1 MTRLSVNVDH
11 FASLRQAR
19 RATEPEPVL
28 AALLTELAGADG
40 ITAHLRGDRRHI
52 NERDLLLIREVIKTK
67 LTLEMAA
74 TDEMTA
80 VALKLK
86 PDTVC
91 LVPERPEEVTTTGGL
106 DAVAHRK
113 QLAPVIK
120 KLAGAGI
127 RPCIFIDPLPA
138 QIDACLSLGAAQI
151 ELHTGI
157 YAKTKPGKARDKAL
171 ADVAKAA
178 GKAGKLGL
186 VVTAGHDL
194 DYWNVGPIAAIPE
207 MIELSIGFSI
217 VARAAIVGIAQ
228 AVREMVALLR

>member
-19 RATEPEPVL
+19 KATEPEPVL
-28 AALLTELAGADG
+28 AALLAEQAGADG
-40 ITAHLRGDRRHI
+40 ITAHLREDRRHI

-74 TDEMTA
+74 TEEMTE

-91 LVPERPEEVTTTGGL
+91 LVPERPEELTTTGGL
-106 DAVAHRK
+106 DAAAHKK
-113 QLAPVIK
+113 QLGPIVK

-127 RPCIFIDPLPA
+127 RPAIFIDPVPA
-138 QIDACLSLGAAQI
+138 QIDASLALGAVQI
-151 ELHTGI
+151 ELHTGL
-157 YAKTKPGKARDKAL
+157 YAKAKPGKARDKAL
-171 ADVAKAA
+171 TDVAKAA
-178 GKAGKLGL
+178 WKAGKLGL

-194 DYWNVGPIAAIPE
+194 DYRNVGRVIAIPE
-207 MIELSIGFSI
+207 ITELSIGFSI
-217 VARAAIVGIAQ
+217 VARAAIVGVTQ
-228 AVREMVALLR
+228 AVREMVALLK